1 MALFGAMVG
10 SFLNVVAYRMP
21 AGTSVVLPPSAC
33 PACGHRIRAWENIP
47 ILSWIA
53 LRGRCSAC
61 HGDISPRYP
70 AVEALAAV
78 LAVLAY
84 LHFGWTLR
92 ALEASAYLWVLLV
105 LALIDW
111 DTRLLPNRI
120 TLPGIG
126 AGLAL
131 GALGLLHRDWSLV
144 PLPHAALGALIGYAL
159 IWIPDRLYR
168 LVRHRRGFGGG
179 DRKMLALI
187 GAWLGPLAV
196 CDAFALAV
204 CAGAILGGLWAAI
217 RRRQIQSAIPFGP
230 FLAIGGAVVL
240 FFRPRWF

>member
-1 MALFGAMVG
+1 MVG
-10 SFLNVVAYRMP
+10 SFLNVVAHRLP
-21 AGTSVVLPPSAC
+21 LGKSVVLPSSAC

-61 HGDISPRYP
+61 HGGISPRYP
-70 AVEALAAV
+70 LVEVAAAG

-84 LHFGWTLR
+84 LHFGWTLH

-111 DTRLLPNRI
+111 DTQLLPNRI

-144 PLPHAALGALIGYAL
+144 PLPKAALGAMLGYAL
-159 IWIPDRLYR
+159 IWLPDLLYR
-168 LVRHRRGFGGG
+168 RIRHRRGFGIG
-179 DRKMLALI
+179 DRKMLAMV

-196 CDAFALAV
+196 FDVFALAV
-204 CAGAILGGLWAAI
+204 FAGAILGGLWATI

-230 FLAIGGAVVL
+230 FLAIGGAVAM
-240 FFRPRWF
+240 FFHPLI

>member
-1 MALFGAMVG
+1 MVG
-10 SFLNVVAYRMP
+10 SFLNVVAHRLP
-21 AGTSVVLPPSAC
+21 LGKSVVLPSSAC

-61 HGDISPRYP
+61 HGGISPRYP
-70 AVEALAAV
+70 LVEVAAAG

-84 LHFGWTLR
+84 LHFGWTLH

-111 DTRLLPNRI
+111 DTQLLPNRI

-144 PLPHAALGALIGYAL
+144 PLPKAALGAMLGYAL
-159 IWIPDRLYR
+159 IWLPDLLYR
-168 LVRHRRGFGGG
+168 RIRHRRGFGIG
-179 DRKMLALI
+179 DRKMLAMV

-196 CDAFALAV
+196 FDVFALAV
-204 CAGAILGGLWAAI
+204 FAGAILGGCGPRYAAAKSNQPSPSGRFWLSVGRWQCFFI
-217 RRRQIQSAIPFGP
+217 R
-230 FLAIGGAVVL
+230 
-240 FFRPRWF
+240 